1 MSCRSHRFCHPS
13 LDFHA
18 RVEVSIGTQGCR
30 QHSLAPQGEMAGVR
44 GDKIDR
50 ISDLYL
56 RFGRSIRSC
65 LAVLLGFF
73 LMFPFSGADAGQIPA
88 ELIRRNA
95 RVQASELVVSAQSL
109 IPRVKNG
116 EKITLIDVRN
126 ASEYKA
132 LHIPGALNIPL
143 HFIKTKPF
151 LKSSLVVLVDQGLSF
166 HRLSLACREL
176 RKKGFDVRILDG
188 GMNAWSSRKGSMV
201 GEPVRQMDY
210 CRISPADFFL
220 EKDDANH
227 IVCDVST
234 KRSPASVQLMPYAV
248 HLPLAGSPD
257 RRVAELEKFRSAHAR
272 NGEAT
277 LILVDEKGDEYP
289 NVRSIFN
296 RAGYKNVFY
305 LTGGANAYKKYIE
318 GLARSWLPRN
328 ERMVTYA
335 PCSGCPDSEK

>member
-1 MSCRSHRFCHPS
+1 MLLIPF
-13 LDFHA
+13 
-18 RVEVSIGTQGCR
+18 TQ
-30 QHSLAPQGEMAGVR
+30 
-44 GDKIDR
+44 
-50 ISDLYL
+50 
-56 RFGRSIRSC
+56 
-65 LAVLLGFF
+65 
-73 LMFPFSGADAGQIPA
+73 ADAGPIPS

-95 RVQASELVVSAQSL
+95 RIQDAGLVVSAQSL

-116 EKITLIDVRN
+116 EKITLIDVRS

-151 LKSSLVVLVDQGLSF
+151 LKSSPVVLVDQGLSF
-166 HRLSLACREL
+166 HRLSPACREL

-188 GMNAWSSRKGSMV
+188 GMNAWSRREGPMV
-201 GEPVRQMDY
+201 GEPVRQMEY
-210 CRISPADFFL
+210 GRISPADFFI
-220 EKDDANH
+220 EKDDAKH

-234 KRSPASVQLMPYAV
+234 TRSPASVQLMPYAV

-296 RAGYKNVFY
+296 RAGYKNIFY
-305 LTGGANAYKKYIE
+305 LTGGTNAYKKYIE
-318 GLARSWLPRN
+318 GLARSWLPQK
-328 ERMVTYA
+328 ERMVTHT
-335 PCSGCPDSEK
+335 PCNGCSDSEK